1 MELKIDTNKDSV
13 DEAVQMLMAP
23 IICAKLEDFANDL
36 RQIDKH
42 SEEFDEMTFKRIHS
56 CFWEK
61 FGDYIE

>member
-1 MELKIDTNKDSV
+1 V

-42 SEEFDEMTFKRIHS
+42 TEEFDEMTFKRIHS

-61 FGDYIE
+61 FGDYLE